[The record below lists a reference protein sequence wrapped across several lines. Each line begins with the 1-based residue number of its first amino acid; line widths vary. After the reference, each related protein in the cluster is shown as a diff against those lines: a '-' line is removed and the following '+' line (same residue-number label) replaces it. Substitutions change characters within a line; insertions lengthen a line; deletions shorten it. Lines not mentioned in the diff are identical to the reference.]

1 MYIDR
6 QYTIMNIKDKLSFMA
21 GSTVNEKGQGEFSC
35 SESYGT
41 YSEPYQNN
49 IITNI
54 SIGKRLLDD
63 CINPPSEVQG
73 ATSRDL
79 DSTVS
84 HRLHLKSRA

>member
-49 IITNI
+49 FITNI

-63 CINPPSEVQG
+63 CINPPSEVPRCHF
-73 ATSRDL
+73 T
-79 DSTVS
+79 
-84 HRLHLKSRA
+84 